1 MESDQWLNR
10 SNDIND
16 IMEQKTKQILIRVSE
31 ADYQLLK
38 DKAIE
43 QDRPIAW
50 VAREYMKQGFETP
63 QWKINAWPRR
73 QTEAKRITKW

>member
-1 MESDQWLNR
+1 MESDQGLNR

-63 QWKINAWPRR
+63 Q
-73 QTEAKRITKW
+73 

>member
-1 MESDQWLNR
+1 
-10 SNDIND
+10 
-16 IMEQKTKQILIRVSE
+16 MEQKTKQILIRVSE

-38 DKAIE
+38 DKAVE

-63 QWKINAWPRR
+63 Q
-73 QTEAKRITKW
+73 